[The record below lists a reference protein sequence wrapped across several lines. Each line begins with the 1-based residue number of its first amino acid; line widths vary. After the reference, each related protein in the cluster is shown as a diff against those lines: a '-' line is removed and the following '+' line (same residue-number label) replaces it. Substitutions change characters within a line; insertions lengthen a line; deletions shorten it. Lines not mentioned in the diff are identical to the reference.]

1 MNTVQAMEKLVE
13 LIRPQLTFHGI
24 TLTKEVASVTLD
36 PSEAPYLMGTTF
48 CLITQSVSAL
58 QLKVG
63 PRTLMLHLR
72 RTEAGELSVEV
83 SDNARPMP
91 HNFRDEWLRLLSP
104 IARLVPFGVRVTYSS
119 SAESGNKA
127 HILLPLETARGHGL
141 SRRHALVIDDSQTS
155 LNVMRKLLEAKGMT
169 VDTVDN
175 GYKGLLWLRQ
185 RSYDLV
191 FLDLNMPGIDGP
203 FLFTA
208 ISQELPHLVD
218 RLLVISG
225 NLEDHR
231 DFLEKNRIVSLPKP
245 PVAEQLYAAM
255 EQMLDAVERTKD
267 WRSSRHSGRA
277 LVLVQDEGFL
287 RLVDELLLEWGY
299 DLEWVNTWYK
309 GLYKLTTSRF
319 DLIFLDLDIP
329 GINDPTMMKTVMREI
344 QKDPARFVI
353 LRPPGTSME
362 SLEKVD
368 RVTLLEKPI
377 ERTRFHRTLAMKIA
391 TLAGT

>member
-1 MNTVQAMEKLVE
+1 MQAMEKIVE
-13 LIRPQLTFHGI
+13 LIKPQLAFHGI

-36 PSEAPYLMGTTF
+36 PAEAPYLMGTTF
-48 CLITQSVSAL
+48 CLINQSVSAL

-63 PRTLMLHLR
+63 PRTLMLHVR
-72 RTEAGELSVEV
+72 RTPEGELSVEV
-83 SDNARPMP
+83 VDNARPVP

-119 SAESGNKA
+119 SAEAGNRA
-127 HILLPLETARGHGL
+127 HVLLPLESARGHGL

-155 LNVMRKLLEAKGMT
+155 LNVMRKLLEARGMT

-191 FLDLNMPGIDGP
+191 LLDLNMPGIDGP
-203 FLFTA
+203 FLYTA
-208 ISQELPHLVD
+208 ISQELPHMVD
-218 RLLVISG
+218 RLLVVSG
-225 NLEDHR
+225 TLEDHR
-231 DFLEKNRIVSLPKP
+231 DFLEKNRIVALPKP
-245 PVAEQLYAAM
+245 PVAEALYAAM
-255 EQMLDAVERTKD
+255 EQILETVERTKD

-299 DLEWVNTWYK
+299 DIEWVNTWYK

-319 DLIFLDLDIP
+319 DLVFLDLEIP
-329 GINDPTMMKTVMREI
+329 GIHDPTMMKTVMREI
-344 QKDPARFVI
+344 QKDAQRFVV
-353 LRPPGTSME
+353 LRSAGASGDG
-362 SLEKVD
+362 LD
-368 RVTLLEKPI
+368 RVEQVTLLEKPI

-391 TLAGT
+391 TLQGP